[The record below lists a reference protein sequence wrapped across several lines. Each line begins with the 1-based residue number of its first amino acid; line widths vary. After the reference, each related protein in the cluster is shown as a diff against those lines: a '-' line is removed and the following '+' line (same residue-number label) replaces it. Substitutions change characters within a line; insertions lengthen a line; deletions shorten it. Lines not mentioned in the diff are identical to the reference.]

1 MPYIMIDQR
10 NNRWSVTELK
20 QLIAE
25 IRAEIRVIEAGYG
38 LSQAQQRTLNPLFDH
53 VFRRVRSRWLSPVKT
68 KSKP

>member
-38 LSQAQQRTLNPLFDH
+38 LSQEKSRAVNPLFDH
-53 VFRRVRSRWLSPVKT
+53 VFRRVRSR
-68 KSKP
+68 